1 MAAENIYFDK
11 EENLET
17 SRGVNLPHWHQ
28 NNKAC
33 FITFRL
39 DDSLPMSRAAELT
52 GVKRSFE
59 QHNPKPWDA
68 ATRLRYHK
76 LISPVE
82 ERLLDA
88 GHGECCLRYESCRN
102 CLAEA
107 ISRLNRDVYDV
118 VAYVIMPNHVHM
130 LTVISDGGEAKEM
143 MRIIKG
149 TSSRGINGI
158 MNRMGKLWHRDYFD
172 RIVRSED
179 HFKHCLNY
187 IINNPKNLREGEYSL
202 YVKGMDNLWSKGF
215 SPCSQ

>member
-28 NNKAC
+28 NNKAY

-39 DDSLPMSRAAELT
+39 DDSLQISRAAELT
-52 GVKRSFE
+52 GIKSSFE

-88 GHGECCLRYESCRN
+88 GHGECCLRYEPCRN

-107 ISRLNRDVYDV
+107 ISRLNWDVYDV

-179 HFKHCLNY
+179 HFKHYLNY
-187 IINNPKNLREGEYSL
+187 IINNPKNLRDGEYSL

>member
-28 NNKAC
+28 NNKAY

-52 GVKRSFE
+52 GIKRSFE

-88 GHGECCLRYESCRN
+88 GHGECCLRYGPCRN

-187 IINNPKNLREGEYSL
+187 IVNNPKNLREGEYSL
-202 YVKGMDNLWSKGF
+202 YVKGMDN
-215 SPCSQ
+215 

>member
-28 NNKAC
+28 NNKAY

-187 IINNPKNLREGEYSL
+187 IVNNPKNLREGEYSL
-202 YVKGMDNLWSKGF
+202 YVKGMDN
-215 SPCSQ
+215 